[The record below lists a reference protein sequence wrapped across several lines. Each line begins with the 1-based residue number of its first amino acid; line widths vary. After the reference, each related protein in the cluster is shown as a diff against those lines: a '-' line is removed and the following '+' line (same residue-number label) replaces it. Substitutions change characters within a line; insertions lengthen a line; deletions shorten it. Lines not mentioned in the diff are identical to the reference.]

1 MSTPTLSHLAPET
14 LCLYTDPAYRSPAP
28 EEVRVVI
35 QILGL
40 TGDQVAGLV
49 GVKDGR
55 AVRRWMAPLSSK
67 TYAQIDYAT
76 WQLLLLEAGLVR
88 LRKRRIQVDKSLS
101 SAKALRSSRSTMEP
115 DPASKK
121 SSLAVPG

>member
-1 MSTPTLSHLAPET
+1 MSTPTRFHLAPET
-14 LCLYTDPAYRSPAP
+14 LRLYTDPAYRSPAP

-49 GVKDGR
+49 GVKNSR

-67 TYAQIDYAT
+67 TYAQIDYST
-76 WQLLLLEAGLVR
+76 WRLLLLEAGLVR

-101 SAKALRSSRSTMEP
+101 SAKALRSSRPTMEL
-115 DPASKK
+115 DPASTKP
-121 SSLAVPG
+121 SLAVLG

>member
-1 MSTPTLSHLAPET
+1 MSTPTRSHLAPET
-14 LCLYTDPAYRSPAP
+14 LCLYTDPRFRTPAP

-76 WQLLLLEAGLVR
+76 WRLLLLEAGLVR

-101 SAKALRSSRSTMEP
+101 SAKGHRSRRPTIES
-115 DPASKK
+115 DPTNTKQ
-121 SSLAVPG
+121 SLVVPG